1 MSKPFLSVFL
11 CCFLLGHLNSVY
23 GQTKKQ
29 AKDSSVVI
37 IFSESKSS
45 TTSKKHK
52 GSAETNIVK
61 IAPLGFISGAFPL
74 LYERRITDFMTV
86 QVGGGLTNKNYIRAG
101 IKEANEEVEYS
112 ESPFEDSYYDEAEA
126 LYHFKYRKPEMGYM
140 YTVEP
145 RIYFE
150 SEAPEGSYLGIAY
163 NFAKY
168 KFAIP
173 ALVASPEG
181 YEHKGAPVKEN
192 ENITDLMIH
201 FGWQN
206 MYDRISLEYS
216 TALGLRKVSGSKY
229 IAYNNG
235 TTFVD
240 GLAKYTENRLNFGIG
255 IKVGYHF

>member
-1 MSKPFLSVFL
+1 MNKPFLSVSLCVCLLAFL
-11 CCFLLGHLNSVY
+11 SPVY
-23 GQTKKQ
+23 AQTKKQ
-29 AKDSSVVI
+29 TKDSSVVI
-37 IFSESKSS
+37 VFSESKSAS
-45 TTSKKHK
+45 TKKHK
-52 GSAETNIVK
+52 GSGETNVVK
-61 IAPLGFISGAFPL
+61 IAPLGFISGTFPL
-74 LYERRITDFMTV
+74 LYERRMTDFLTV

-101 IKEANEEVEYS
+101 MKEADEEVEYS
-112 ESPFEDSYYDEAEA
+112 DSPFDESYYDEAEA
-126 LYHFKYRKPEMGYM
+126 LYHFKYRKPKTGFM

-181 YEHKGAPVKEN
+181 YEHKGTPVKEY
-192 ENITDLMIH
+192 ENITDLMVH

-206 MYDRISLEYS
+206 LYDRISLEYS
-216 TALGLRKVSGSKY
+216 TAIGLRKVSGSKY
-229 IAYNNG
+229 VAYNDG

-240 GLAKYTENRLNFGIG
+240 GLAKYKENRLNFGIG
-255 IKVGYHF
+255 LKVGYHF